1 MAAAADEVHSA
12 AMKGFAC
19 PHRRL
24 RILSLCLVL
33 DLEGGALL
41 LDAVWGDLDDALE
54 PRLVSE
60 RRAEDV

>member
-1 MAAAADEVHSA
+1 
-12 AMKGFAC
+12 MKGFAC